1 MVDFDKKLSRN
12 AKSEKPDFV
21 SIKGGLRILGDF
33 HEFSM
38 NFSPLS
44 SCFFESVCR
53 IRYQAKHF
61 GAFHRKTKFL
71 KILYFPDIAFAKV
84 HNFISRGSKSGT
96 RGRLPRDVKQNALD
110 NPIWLEPCN
119 MQQFLV
125 TQPLLLF
132 VFEGQRS
139 APSLKFASR
148 ASIFDAC
155 QNHCALDKNLE
166 I

>member
-1 MVDFDKKLSRN
+1 MVDFNKKLSRN

-38 NFSPLS
+38 VFSTPGP
-44 SCFFESVCR
+44 CFFESVGR
-53 IRYQAKHF
+53 IHYQAWHF
-61 GAFHRKTKFL
+61 EAFHWKTKFL
-71 KILYFPDIAFAKV
+71 KILCFLHIAFAKV
-84 HNFISRGSKSGT
+84 LNFVSRGSKSGT

-125 TQPLLLF
+125 TQPLLLWA
-132 VFEGQRS
+132 FESQRS